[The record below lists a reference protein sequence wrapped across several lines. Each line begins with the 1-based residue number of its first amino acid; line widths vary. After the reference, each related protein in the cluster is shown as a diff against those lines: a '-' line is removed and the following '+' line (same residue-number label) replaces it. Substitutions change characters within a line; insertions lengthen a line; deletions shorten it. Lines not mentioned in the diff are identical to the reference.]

1 MITKQK
7 RREER
12 KGEERKAEESRGQ
25 ESRGQERT
33 GQESRGEQR
42 TGQERTGQES
52 RGEVIEAF
60 VIVLEMGGL
69 DLNKWGHAMSS
80 STTCGVNLQ
89 CKQDAQLTQG
99 QLSKTH

>member
-25 ESRGQERT
+25 ESR
-33 GQESRGEQR
+33 
-42 TGQERTGQES
+42 GQERTGQES

-89 CKQDAQLTQG
+89 CK
-99 QLSKTH
+99 

>member
-25 ESRGQERT
+25 ESR
-33 GQESRGEQR
+33 
-42 TGQERTGQES
+42 GQERTGQES